1 MTSLQDRLDR
11 GEIVLLD
18 GATGTELER
27 RGVPMDKVAWS
38 AAAND
43 SHASTVREVHEDYI
57 RAGADVITTNTF
69 ASQRHVLELA
79 GMGDQVREL
88 NLRAVRIAQQA
99 RENSYNGRTVSIA
112 GSMSTFYAGLERGNA
127 PSPTQARVNYL
138 EQAELLAE
146 GGVDLLALE
155 MIQDTEQGAYAVEA
169 ALKTGMPMWIGFSC
183 KLSEDGSS
191 LQLMRGQS
199 LEDGLDVLLPPGG
212 SAVTVMHTLT
222 EHTIRVL
229 RAVMARWSGPVGAY
243 PHSGR
248 FVMPNWQFHDIISPS
263 GYLTEAQ
270 EWIQMGVQIVGGCCG
285 IGPDHIRLL
294 RERLPKEI
302 PSGCREERI

>member
-27 RGVPMDKVAWS
+27 RGVPMNQVAWS
-38 AAAND
+38 AAANAT
-43 SHASTVREVHEDYI
+43 HPSTVREVHEDYI
-57 RAGADVITTNTF
+57 RAGADVIITNTF

-79 GMGDQVREL
+79 GLGDQVREL
-88 NLRAVRIAQQA
+88 NLRAVQVAQQA
-99 RENSYNGRTVSIA
+99 RENAAGGRPVSIA
-112 GSMSTFYAGLERGNA
+112 GSISTFYAGLERENA
-127 PSPTQARVNYL
+127 PPSTEARANYL

-155 MIQDTEQGAYAVEA
+155 MMQDTEQAAYAVEA
-169 ALKTGMPMWIGFSC
+169 AVSTGLPLWIGLSC
-183 KLSEDGSS
+183 KLSEDDSS
-191 LQLMRGQS
+191 LQLTRGQP
-199 LEDGLDVLLPPGG
+199 LADGLDVLLSLGG

-222 EHTIRVL
+222 EHTMRVL

-248 FVMPNWQFHDIISPS
+248 FVMPNWQFHDIISPED
-263 GYLTEAQ
+263 YLIEAQ
-270 EWIQMGVQIVGGCCG
+270 KWVDMGVQIVGGCCG

-294 RERLPKEI
+294 REQLPTELATRH
-302 PSGCREERI
+302 SQGER